1 MSHSLAKFAFASICL
16 AALPATALAQAPAAP
31 AAAAAPAAE
40 GTPGA
45 APAAPQYSINQSV
58 GDWVVRCVQTTIKS
72 PAPCEV
78 MQTTVNKDTKQ
89 RISAFSIAFVPS
101 RDAYAMQ
108 IVVPTGVALSK
119 GLQLGTALNGA
130 KFDRCERDG
139 CYVEM
144 LIDNAAVTSISG
156 SGKSTTIGVV
166 GYGQAN
172 EINLPVSLNGFPEA
186 LDRMKGYAKDRAVA
200 LPANASPL
208 PTQSAPPTPGPVAG
222 RPAPAAKPA
231 GR

>member
-1 MSHSLAKFAFASICL
+1 MFLNLTKFAL
-16 AALPATALAQAPAAP
+16 ATTFLAVLPAVALAQAPAAP
-31 AAAAAPAAE
+31 PVAEAPAAAP
-40 GTPGA
+40 PG
-45 APAAPQYSINQSV
+45 APQYSINQSV
-58 GDWVVRCVQTTIKS
+58 GDWVVRCVQTTVKS

-78 MQTTVNKDTKQ
+78 MQTTVNKDTKL
-89 RISAFSIAFVPS
+89 RISAFSVAFVPS
-101 RDAYAMQ
+101 RDAYAIQ
-108 IVVPTGVALSK
+108 IVVPTGVALAK

-144 LIDNAAVTSISG
+144 LLDNASIASLSG
-156 SGKSTTIGVV
+156 AGKATTIGVV

-172 EINLPVSLNGFPEA
+172 EIKLPVSLNGFPEA

-200 LPANASPL
+200 LPNNASPL
-208 PTQSAPPTPGPVAG
+208 PAAAAPPTPGPVNRG
-222 RPAPAAKPA
+222 APAAKPTP

>member
-1 MSHSLAKFAFASICL
+1 MSHSLAKFAFASICF
-16 AALPATALAQAPAAP
+16 AALPLAALAQAPAPAAAPTAETAP
-31 AAAAAPAAE
+31 AAP
-40 GTPGA
+40 
-45 APAAPQYSINQSV
+45 PAAPQYSINQSV
-58 GDWVVRCVQTTIKS
+58 GDWVVRCVQTTVKS

-89 RISAFSIAFVPS
+89 RISAFSLAFVPS

-108 IVVPTGVALSK
+108 VIVPTGVALSK
-119 GLQLGTALNGA
+119 GLQLGTTLSGA

-139 CYVEM
+139 CYVEL
-144 LIDNAAVTSISG
+144 LIDNAAVTSLSG
-156 SGKSTTIGVV
+156 AGKSTTIGVV

-172 EINLPVSLNGFPEA
+172 EIKLPVSLNGFPEA

-200 LPANASPL
+200 LPNNASPL

-222 RPAPAAKPA
+222 RGTPAAKPSA

>member
-1 MSHSLAKFAFASICL
+1 MFRNLTKISFAAGFLAIV
-16 AALPATALAQAPAAP
+16 PAVALAQTP
-31 AAAAAPAAE
+31 AAAPAAE
-40 GTPGA
+40 AAPAPAAPG

-58 GDWVVRCVQTTIKS
+58 GDWVVRCVQTTVKS

-78 MQTTVNKDTKQ
+78 MQTTVNKDSKL
-89 RISAFSIAFVPS
+89 RISAFSVAFVPS
-101 RDAYAMQ
+101 RDAYAIQ

-119 GLQLGTALNGA
+119 GLHLGTALNGA

-144 LIDNAAVTSISG
+144 LLDNAAITSLSG

-172 EINLPVSLNGFPEA
+172 EIKLPVSLNGFPEA
-186 LDRMKGYAKDRAVA
+186 LERMKGYAKDRAIA

-208 PTQSAPPTPGPVAG
+208 PAPASPQTPGPVARG
-222 RPAPAAKPA
+222 APAARPAP